1 MKKAELIFDGI
12 KRAGSNFNPGSGA
25 CDLVQNLRYEY
36 GRFEVAERKK
46 EIFSDPYTV
55 KVYRHTVNAGENI
68 ICVRQLSDGVSQV
81 DIHTAEGFVTISSYS
96 ISAEHISVA
105 TLGNLLVV
113 LVGEYNLYAGKRIET
128 FAWNNDAYSK
138 FSDGTL
144 PEMPDISISYGN
156 DVELS
161 YESII
166 SGGSDV
172 SAKILL
178 EYVNSHLNRAMHID
192 NDLRTEG
199 YILVSIDYTL
209 FDNTRTKQ
217 SAPIM
222 FRISEN
228 GYKIVWLNKGK
239 NTKDIRIRT
248 YMTVQSA
255 KLKIQF
261 PDGFYN
267 SYKDIIKAINVY
279 VSYSKSSIDAEK
291 TFLSDKFAD
300 VDGLCKSEADD
311 SDAQLFF
318 KSGVQPK
325 AKESSVLT
333 NLVNE
338 YYKSENGGSLV
349 SWEESYFVNNI
360 WSPAKPFTVP
370 DVKDLHSEEE
380 LLYQIHNVP
389 MADSGMD
396 ETVDLKFGEEVLS
409 GRRMAA
415 DSSGYIRYFGK
426 ALAFNSR
433 VHLYSLYNTISV
445 ETGAISWWGDKRGH
459 SYSIKAIVTL
469 KENGNDLTT
478 FHEFP
483 AGFILVNADEAV
495 LALQKF
501 ISYPDSRAYKVTFHA
516 LMDDGKV
523 YSGSLPLYPSPAYNY
538 AYSTAG
544 GCSLW
549 KTDSDTMPD
558 GASVAPW
565 YESPCDIIVSGQS
578 NPLVF
583 PANGSYRMNGEI
595 TAILPMSDAV
605 SEAQFG
611 QFPLAV
617 FTTDGIYVLQQGNGE
632 ILYSNIV
639 KINDIKCSSGS
650 AISTKTGIYFHSE
663 DGIFILSGRNVKRI
677 SAIVEGRFNESLF
690 GSDDYNVCMNNEI
703 AWKTGNEWNAP
714 VTMRDIIMY
723 GAPVLSY
730 DSLNDELIVSADE
743 VDGKSLVYC
752 VKTGLW
758 REDGLQSLFYANGLS
773 IIHFLDHED
782 SSVPLSKSVCDME
795 SLPKSDYASMNKA
808 YPVCVMTRVLRL
820 SDGYSSIHRLIARG
834 LFVTNRYGLDNT
846 GKNTS
851 SMISLYVFVS
861 DDLVN
866 WQLSGACQTDET
878 TDKLQIMKLQGS
890 HKYHVIALAGYA
902 KPGTEFSHFDIML
915 DDRYT
920 DKIR

>member
-1 MKKAELIFDGI
+1 MRKEELIFDGI
-12 KRAGSNFNPGSGA
+12 KRVGSDFKPGSGA

-46 EIFSDPYTV
+46 ELFYDPNSV

-68 ICVRQLSDGVSQV
+68 ICVRQLADGVSQV
-81 DIHTAEGFVTISSYS
+81 DMHTSEGFVTISSYS

-128 FAWNNDAYSK
+128 FVWNNDSYSK

-144 PEMPDISISYGN
+144 PEMPDISITYG
-156 DVELS
+156 DDIELS
-161 YESII
+161 YESTI

-178 EYVNSHLNRAMHID
+178 EYVNSQFNRARHID
-192 NDLRTEG
+192 NELRTEG
-199 YILVSIDYTL
+199 YILVSMDYTL
-209 FDNTRTKQ
+209 YDNTRTKQ
-217 SAPIM
+217 SAPVM
-222 FRISEN
+222 FRLSEN

-255 KLKIQF
+255 ELKIQF
-261 PDGFYN
+261 PEGFYN
-267 SYKDIIKAINVY
+267 SHKDIIKAINVY
-279 VSYSKSSIDAEK
+279 VSYSKSSIDADK
-291 TFLSDKFAD
+291 TFLSDRFSD
-300 VDGLCKSEADD
+300 VDGFCKSEAKS

-338 YYKSENGGSLV
+338 YYKSENDGSLV
-349 SWEESYFVNNI
+349 SWEEGYFVDNI

-370 DVKDLHSEEE
+370 DVRDMHFEEE
-380 LLYQIHNVP
+380 LLYQIHSVP
-389 MADSGMD
+389 MSEYGMRDSIS
-396 ETVDLKFGEEVLS
+396 LRFGEDVLS

-415 DSSGYIRYFGK
+415 DSSGYMRYYGK

-433 VHLYSLYNTISV
+433 IHLYDLYNTVTV
-445 ETGAISWWGDKRGH
+445 ETGAISWWGDKTDH

-469 KENGNDLTT
+469 KENGNDVTT

-483 AGFILVNADEAV
+483 AGFMLLNMDEAV
-495 LALQKF
+495 LALKGF
-501 ISYPDSRAYKVTFHA
+501 ISYPDSRAYKVTFYA
-516 LMDDGKV
+516 LLDDEII
-523 YSGSLPLYPSPAYNY
+523 YSGSMPLNPSPAYNY
-538 AYSTAG
+538 AYSYDAA
-544 GCSLW
+544 CSLW
-549 KTDSDTMPD
+549 KTDMEALPDTV
-558 GASVAPW
+558 SVSPW
-565 YESPCDIIVSGQS
+565 YKSPYDIIVSGRS

-583 PANGSYRMNGEI
+583 PALGSYRMNGEI
-595 TAILPMSDAV
+595 TAVLPMSDAV

-617 FTTDGIYVLQQGNGE
+617 FTTDGIYVLQQGNGD

-639 KINDIKCSSGS
+639 KINDIKCISGS

-663 DGIFILSGRNVKRI
+663 DGIFLLSGRSVKRI
-677 SAIVEGRFNESLF
+677 SSIVEGRFNEGLL
-690 GSDDYNVCMNNEI
+690 GSDDYNVCMNSEI
-703 AWKTGNEWNAP
+703 AWKTGNEWNVP
-714 VTMRDIIMY
+714 VTMRDMVMY
-723 GAPVLSY
+723 GVPVLSY

-758 REDGLQSLFYANGLS
+758 REDGLQSLFYADGLS
-773 IIHFLDHED
+773 IIHYLDHED

-795 SLPKSDYASMNKA
+795 SAPKQDSGSMNKS
-808 YPVCVMTRVLRL
+808 YPVCIMTRVLRL
-820 SDGYSSIHRLIARG
+820 SEGYSSIHRLIARG
-834 LFVTNRYGLDNT
+834 LFMTNRYAVDDT

-851 SMISLYVFVS
+851 SMISLYVFTS
-861 DDLVN
+861 DDLMN
-866 WQLSGACQTDET
+866 WQLSGACQADET
-878 TDKLQIMKLQGS
+878 TDKLQIMKMRGS

-902 KPGTEFSHFDIML
+902 KPKTIISHFDIMI